1 MKLYYDIFAEGESN
15 EVLSDGFKIT
25 LEFDGVMGKVQSSLI
40 AVGDDNVD
48 VGCGNEFG
56 GAGKEEEQ

>member
-25 LEFDGVMGKVQSSLI
+25 LEFDGVIGKVQSALI
-40 AVGDDNVD
+40 AVGEDNVD
-48 VGCGNEFG
+48 VGCGN
-56 GAGKEEEQ
+56 